1 MTQPVAVAVNLA
13 VAQKPPA
20 REPCFD
26 HERLQVYQ
34 LALKLD
40 AQLHAV
46 LPRRGH
52 RCLREQLQRA
62 SLSVVANVAEG
73 AGRVTQPDKRRF
85 YAIARGSAT
94 ESAALLD
101 ILRARGVVSGEV
113 YGQAR
118 HQLLRVVQMLSRL
131 CREP

>member
-1 MTQPVAVAVNLA
+1 MSQPVAVAVHLA
-13 VAQKPPA
+13 VADPSAP
-20 REPCFD
+20 EPCFD

-34 LALKLD
+34 LALELD
-40 AQLHAV
+40 AELHAV

-52 RCLREQLQRA
+52 RCLRDQLQRA

-73 AGRVTQPDKRRF
+73 AGRVAPPDKRRF

-94 ESAALLD
+94 ETAALLD
-101 ILRARGVVSGEV
+101 VLRARGVVTVEA

-118 HQLLRVVQMLSRL
+118 HRLLRVVQMLSRL